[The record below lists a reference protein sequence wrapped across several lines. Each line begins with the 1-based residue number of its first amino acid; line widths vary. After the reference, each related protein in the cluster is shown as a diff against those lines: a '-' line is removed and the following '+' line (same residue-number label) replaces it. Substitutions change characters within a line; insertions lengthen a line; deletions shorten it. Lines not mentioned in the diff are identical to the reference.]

1 MSFFSQLMLRLR
13 FHRRRHRHLAITAA
27 AVVSVVM
34 LSAFFLLQS
43 DSAIS
48 LLSLATPDGNLSWL
62 PSVLRKLPTWLH
74 VDSTDQLAH
83 PFDPLKALKTK
94 TPPAESTPLPPI
106 SATNQA
112 KLEFIKSAYKGDK
125 GKKLAMAHE
134 YNEKIWKVILEAK
147 PKCGKLNKYPNGF
160 CHAERVET
168 RAKSQL
174 IFTEEHLSLFLQLS
188 TEERNLM
195 AESHKYA
202 LENLPDTAPKGLYQ
216 GNGIVYVGGGKFNWL
231 ALLSIRS
238 LRAQNCQLP
247 VEVLVPTLD
256 EYELELCSRIFP
268 VMNAKC
274 IHLPTALFSEKLVY
288 SHTFKFS
295 GYQYKSLAILLS
307 SFENVLL
314 LDSDNVPAYSPDH
327 FFTQE
332 PFPSKGLIVW
342 PDFWHRTTS
351 PHYYEIAGVEVSK
364 DQLLPRYHEM
374 LGEYVEQTAD
384 KNTDW
389 LKVNFHERV
398 GAIPDPSSESGQ
410 LMISKKTH
418 LNSLLLAL
426 YYNLYGPGY
435 YYPLFSQGAPGEGD
449 KETFLAATIATHK
462 PYYQVAKFLDA
473 LGNVRDNNFNGN
485 AMGQYDAV
493 QDYNWTRE
501 KSKLR
506 KSLSGDELEAALNK
520 LQSPK
525 IIFVHANTPKLDPW
539 KCYLD
544 HDTVDEQGQRYRLY
558 GLGMK
563 VRTGT
568 DFEQDQWN
576 YMHQLLCDLELKIN
590 VFSKVDRKELCKE
603 IKAHRDWLASTENTL
618 E

>member
-1 MSFFSQLMLRLR
+1 MSFFSQIMVRLRL
-13 FHRRRHRHLAITAA
+13 HRRRHRHLALSVAG
-27 AVVSVVM
+27 VVLLAIICVYLLWHTETTTSLSSVTNPGDHYKWIP
-34 LSAFFLLQS
+34 SA
-43 DSAIS
+43 
-48 LLSLATPDGNLSWL
+48 
-62 PSVLRKLPTWLH
+62 LRKWPQWLS
-74 VDSTDQLAH
+74 VDTVDLLTQ

-94 TPPAESTPLPPI
+94 TSPAAVATLPPKPNKHQNKI
-106 SATNQA
+106 D
-112 KLEFIKSAYKGDK
+112 FIKSAYKADK

-134 YNEKIWKVILEAK
+134 YYEQILKVILEAK
-147 PKCGKLNKYPNGF
+147 PQCGKLDKYPNGF
-160 CHAERVET
+160 CSAERVET
-168 RAKSQL
+168 RSNSQEK
-174 IFTEEHLSLFLQLS
+174 FTEKYLSRFLQLS
-188 TEERNLM
+188 LHERKMM
-195 AESHKYA
+195 ADSHKYA

-247 VEVLVPTLD
+247 VEILVPTLE

-274 IHLPTALFSEKLVY
+274 IHLPTALFNDKSVHAQQL
-288 SHTFKFS
+288 KFS

-332 PFPSKGLIVW
+332 PFISKGLIVW

-364 DQLLPRYHEM
+364 EKLHPWYNESP
-374 LGEYVEQTAD
+374 GEYIEQSIQKGQSYAD
-384 KNTDW
+384 IS
-389 LKVNFHERV
+389 FHERV

-418 LNSLLLAL
+418 MNALLLAL

-462 PYYQVAKFLDA
+462 SYYQVAKFLDA
-473 LGNVRDNNFNGN
+473 LGNVRDDKFNGN
-485 AMGQYDAV
+485 AMGQYDPV
-493 QDYNWTRE
+493 QDYQWTLER
-501 KSKLR
+501 KKLR
-506 KSLSGDELEAALNK
+506 KDLQGDEYEAAVNK
-520 LQSPK
+520 LQTPK
-525 IIFVHANTPKLDPW
+525 IIFVHANVPKLDPW
-539 KCYLD
+539 KCYLE

-558 GLGMK
+558 GVGMK
-563 VRTGT
+563 QRTGT

-576 YMHQLLCDLELKIN
+576 YMYQLLCDLELKIDIFN
-590 VFSKVDRKELCKE
+590 KVDRKALCKE
-603 IKAHRDWLASTENTL
+603 IKTHRDWLASTENQL